1 MIVYLLF
8 PYLSFI
14 KCKSSSTGGAAKK
27 VWRRTASSQ
36 AVFSF
41 RASRQWSLHHIILLK
56 LMQRTGLLM
65 PNLQKHP
72 EDYNELYSGMFF
84 FLLLFYPAFIVA
96 FYCIRWLPVP
106 LQKMGKWLCFCAF
119 PAFRPTECS
128 PRRTVQPPCN
138 CVDRIVSCLLLTCMT
153 STCLTGQR
161 ASKVPWLSEACGT
174 WVNV

>member
-96 FYCIRWLPVP
+96 FYCIRSCFYDAVVHASQTVDCLSDCKKWENDCVFVP
-106 LQKMGKWLCFCAF
+106 SPLSGRQNAVRVGLCSLHVIVL
-119 PAFRPTECS
+119 TE
-128 PRRTVQPPCN
+128 
-138 CVDRIVSCLLLTCMT
+138 
-153 STCLTGQR
+153 
-161 ASKVPWLSEACGT
+161 
-174 WVNV
+174 